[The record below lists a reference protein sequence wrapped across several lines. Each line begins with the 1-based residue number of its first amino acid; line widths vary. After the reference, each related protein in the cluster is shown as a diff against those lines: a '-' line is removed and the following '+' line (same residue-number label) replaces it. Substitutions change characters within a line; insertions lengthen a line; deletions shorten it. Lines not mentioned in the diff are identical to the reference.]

1 MVIELFMEEAMR
13 PQPMVQPQAEALAVQ
28 ALAWMADDPDLIG
41 RFMAIAGA
49 GPADLRVRAVEPEFL
64 GFVLDFLL
72 SDEVALVAF
81 AAAANIRP
89 DLPMRARV
97 ALPGG
102 DLPNW
107 T

>member
-1 MVIELFMEEAMR
+1 MGR
-13 PQPMVQPQAEALAVQ
+13 PQAEALAVQ
-28 ALAWMADDPDLIG
+28 ALAWMASNPDLIG
-41 RFMAIAGA
+41 RFLAMTGA
-49 GPADLRVRAVEPEFL
+49 GPADLRVRAAEPEFL

-72 SDEVALVAF
+72 SDEAALVAF
-81 AAAANIRP
+81 AADASIRP
-89 DLPMRARV
+89 DLPMRARI

>member
-1 MVIELFMEEAMR
+1 VTQ
-13 PQPMVQPQAEALAVQ
+13 QPIARPQAEALAVQ
-28 ALAWMADDPDLIG
+28 ALAWMAGDPDLIG
-41 RFMAIAGA
+41 RFLAVSGA
-49 GPADLRVRAVEPEFL
+49 GPADLRSRASEPEFL

-72 SDEVALVAF
+72 ADEAALLAF
-81 AAAANIRP
+81 AAAENIRP
-89 DLPMRARV
+89 ELPMRARA

>member
-1 MVIELFMEEAMR
+1 MR
-13 PQPMVQPQAEALAVQ
+13 NGGKLGAVAPAQAEALAVR
-28 ALAWMADDPDLIG
+28 ALAWMAADPDLIG
-41 RFMAIAGA
+41 GFLASAGA
-49 GPADLRVRAVEPEFL
+49 GPADLRARAAEPEFL

-72 SDEVALVAF
+72 SNEPALVAF
-81 AAAANIRP
+81 AGAENIP
-89 DLPMRARV
+89 PHLPLRARA

>member
-1 MVIELFMEEAMR
+1 MR
-13 PQPMVQPQAEALAVQ
+13 PEPIARPQAEALAVS
-28 ALAWMADDPDLIG
+28 ALAWMAGDADLIG
-41 RFMAIAGA
+41 RFLAATGA
-49 GPADLRVRAVEPEFL
+49 GPGDLRARAAEPEFL

-72 SDEVALVAF
+72 SDEAALISF
-81 AAAANIRP
+81 AASRNIRP
-89 DLPMRARV
+89 DQPMRARA

>member
-1 MVIELFMEEAMR
+1 MR
-13 PQPMVQPQAEALAVQ
+13 PEPIARPQAEALAVS
-28 ALAWMADDPDLIG
+28 ALAWMAGDADLIG
-41 RFMAIAGA
+41 RFLAATGA
-49 GPADLRVRAVEPEFL
+49 GPGDLRTRAAEPEFL

-72 SDEVALVAF
+72 ADEAALVAF
-81 AAAANIRP
+81 ATSHGIHP
-89 DLPMRARV
+89 EQPMRARA

>member
-1 MVIELFMEEAMR
+1 MR
-13 PQPMVQPQAEALAVQ
+13 LEPMVRPQAEALAVQ
-28 ALAWMADDPDLIG
+28 ALAWMAGDPELIG
-41 RFMAIAGA
+41 RFLAATGA
-49 GPADLRVRAVEPEFL
+49 GPADLRVRAAEPEFL

-72 SDEVALVAF
+72 SDEAALVAF

>member
-1 MVIELFMEEAMR
+1 MKGQGMKPGLMAR
-13 PQPMVQPQAEALAVQ
+13 AAAEDVALGV
-28 ALAWMADDPDLIG
+28 LAWIAADEDLAG
-41 RFMAIAGA
+41 RFLDAAGA
-49 GPADLRVRAVEPEFL
+49 APGDLRARSADPEFL

-72 SDEVALVAF
+72 SDERALIAF
-81 AAAANIRP
+81 AGQAGISPEA
-89 DLPMRARV
+89 PMRARA

>member
-1 MVIELFMEEAMR
+1 MKLE
-13 PQPMVQPQAEALAVQ
+13 PMALPQAEALAVR
-28 ALAWMADDPDLIG
+28 ALGWMAGDEDLIG
-41 RFMAIAGA
+41 RFLATAGA
-49 GPADLRVRAVEPEFL
+49 GPEDLRARAAEPEFL

-72 SDEVALVAF
+72 SDEGALVAF
-81 AAAANIRP
+81 AESEHIRP
-89 DLPMRARV
+89 DLPMRARA